1 MKFRV
6 ADSDI
11 LRFYPMVDIIGT
23 VGDVVPLTSVIT
35 SNVSKPCEPTIVE
48 KIVEIEKV
56 VYVNVT
62 PVPTPIPV
70 PTEKSP
76 GFEALLM
83 GVALVM
89 GMLLN
94 RKLNR
99 E

>member
-1 MKFRV
+1 
-6 ADSDI
+6 
-11 LRFYPMVDIIGT
+11 MVDIIGT
-23 VGDVVPLTSVIT
+23 VGDVAPLTSVIT
-35 SNVSKPCEPTIVE
+35 TNASNASKPCEPTIVE

-62 PVPTPIPV
+62 PVLTPIPV

-89 GMLLN
+89 GVLLS
-94 RKLNR
+94 RKLNKK
-99 E
+99 